1 MPADGQP
8 DRGHILHPPPPESPR
23 SMPLFSVRREP
34 HARLRWV
41 LWVLAFTL
49 PLGVWSAVSYVPW
62 LWHPQVKVTDSGS
75 ITWMKPGLLIDKAEF
90 AAQVAKAA
98 SSNAAPP
105 KGVPA
110 NPLYLPAPHEVGR
123 ALYTAFTAEPRLKG
137 DKWLHESIVM
147 SVKTIACGFLLSSV
161 FALPIGILCGSYPAL
176 ARMTEPF
183 VDFVRYMPA
192 PAFGALMV
200 AIFGIH
206 LEPKV
211 AIVFLGTF
219 FTQVLVTA
227 GTVRRVDVALLEAA
241 QTLGAKRG
249 RLIRRVILPAS
260 LPDLYNDTRILIG
273 CAWTYLV
280 VAEVVGVSSGITF
293 FINQQAKY
301 RNFDN
306 VYAAIII
313 IGLVGLLTDQ
323 LLSFVGAR
331 LFGWKMTRRSR
342 TRAFLGWLFS
352 PRESLSFSG
361 KSPAKTASPAAS
373 AHPAP

>member
-1 MPADGQP
+1 
-8 DRGHILHPPPPESPR
+8 
-23 SMPLFSVRREP
+23 MPLFSVRREP
-34 HARLRWV
+34 PPRLRWV
-41 LWVLAFTL
+41 LWVLAFAI

-62 LWHPQVKVTDSGS
+62 LWHPQVKITDSGS
-75 ITWMKPGLLIDKAEF
+75 VSWMKPGLLLDRADF
-90 AAQVAKAA
+90 TVQVAKAEA
-98 SSNAAPP
+98 ANQAPP
-105 KGVPA
+105 AGVPA
-110 NPLYLPAPHEVGR
+110 NPLYLPAPHDVGR
-123 ALYTAFTAEPRLKG
+123 ALYTAFTTAPRLKG
-137 DKWLHESIVM
+137 DLWLHEGIAMSI
-147 SVKTIACGFLLSSV
+147 KTIFLGFLISSV
-161 FALPIGILCGSYPAL
+161 FALPLGILCGSYPAL
-176 ARMTEPF
+176 SRMTEPF

-206 LEPKV
+206 LEPKI

-227 GTVRRVDVALLEAA
+227 GTVRRVDAGLLEAA

-249 RLIRRVILPAS
+249 VLIRRVILPAS

-313 IGLVGLLTDQ
+313 IGLIGLATDQ
-323 LLSFVGAR
+323 ILAFVGAR
-331 LFGWKMTRRSR
+331 LFGWKLTRRSR
-342 TRAFLGWLFS
+342 VRALLGWLFS
-352 PRESLSFSG
+352 PRDVVYFPE
-361 KSPAKTASPAAS
+361 KPAAPSTSSTTS
-373 AHPAP
+373 A

>member
-1 MPADGQP
+1 M
-8 DRGHILHPPPPESPR
+8 S
-23 SMPLFSVRREP
+23 LFSVRREP
-34 HARLRWV
+34 PARLRWV
-41 LWVLAFTL
+41 LWVLAFAL
-49 PLGVWSAVSYVPW
+49 PLGVWSAISYVPW
-62 LWHPQVKVTDSGS
+62 LWHPQVRVVDSGS
-75 ITWMKPGLLIDKAEF
+75 VAWLKPDTLIDKVDF
-90 AAQVAKAA
+90 ATQVAKATTA
-98 SSNAAPP
+98 GQTPP
-105 KGVPA
+105 RGVPA
-110 NPLYLPAPHEVGR
+110 NPIYLPAPHQVGR
-123 ALYTAFTAEPRLKG
+123 ALYTAFTTEPRLKG

-147 SVKTIACGFLLSSV
+147 SIKTIAYGFLLSSA
-161 FALPIGILCGSYPAL
+161 FALPLGILCGSYPAL

-227 GTVRRVDVALLEAA
+227 GTVRRVDPALLEAA

-249 RLIRRVILPAS
+249 KLIRRVILPAS

-313 IGLVGLLTDQ
+313 IGLIGLATDQ

-331 LFGWKMTRRSR
+331 LFGWKLTRRSR
-342 TRAFLGWLFS
+342 LRALLGWLFS
-352 PRESLSFSG
+352 ARDVVYFPD
-361 KSPAKTASPAAS
+361 KPAKTAAGATGAHSP
-373 AHPAP
+373 

>member
-1 MPADGQP
+1 MA
-8 DRGHILHPPPPESPR
+8 L
-23 SMPLFSVRREP
+23 LSVRREP
-34 HARLRWV
+34 PARYRWL
-41 LWVLAFTL
+41 LWVLAFAL
-49 PLGVWSAVSYVPW
+49 PLATWSAVSYIPW
-62 LWHPQVKVTDSGS
+62 LWHPQVLITDAGS
-75 ITWMKPGLLIDKAEF
+75 VSWIKPGLRLDRADF
-90 AAQVAKAA
+90 AAQVNKATA
-98 SSNAAPP
+98 ANLAPP
-105 KGVPA
+105 VGEPA
-110 NPLYLPAPHEVGR
+110 NPLYLPPPHAVGR
-123 ALYTAFTAEPRLKG
+123 ALYGAFTTAPRLKG
-137 DKWLHESIVM
+137 DMWLHESIVM
-147 SVKTIACGFLLSSV
+147 SIKTIFLGFAISSL
-161 FALPIGILCGSYPAL
+161 FALPLGIICGAYPAL
-176 ARMTEPF
+176 SRMTEPF

-206 LEPKV
+206 LEPKI
-211 AIVFLGTF
+211 AIVVLGTF

-227 GTVRRVDVALLEAA
+227 GTVRRVDPALLEAA

-249 RLIRRVILPAS
+249 KLVRRVIIPAC

-313 IGLVGLLTDQ
+313 IGLIGLATDQ
-323 LLSFVGAR
+323 VLSFIGAR
-331 LFGWKMTRRSR
+331 LFGWKLTRRSR

-352 PRESLSFSG
+352 PRDVLYFPDKPS
-361 KSPAKTASPAAS
+361 TR
-373 AHPAP
+373 

>member
-1 MPADGQP
+1 
-8 DRGHILHPPPPESPR
+8 
-23 SMPLFSVRREP
+23 MPLFTVRREP
-34 HARLRWV
+34 PARLRWV
-41 LWVLAFTL
+41 LWLLAFVL
-49 PLGVWSAVSYVPW
+49 PLGVWSAVSYLPS
-62 LWHPQVKVTDSGS
+62 LWHPQVKITDSGS
-75 ITWMKPGLLIDKAEF
+75 VAWMKPGLLLDKAEF
-90 AAQVAKAA
+90 AAQVAKASA
-98 SSNAAPP
+98 ANTAPP
-105 KGVPA
+105 RGIPA

-123 ALYTAFTAEPRLKG
+123 ALYTAFTTEPRLKG
-137 DKWLHESIVM
+137 DKWLHESIAM
-147 SVKTIACGFLLSSV
+147 SVKTIACGFLLSSL
-161 FALPIGILCGSYPAL
+161 FALPLGILCGSYPAL

-206 LEPKV
+206 LEPKI

-227 GTVRRVDVALLEAA
+227 GTVRRVDPALLEAA

-249 RLIRRVILPAS
+249 MLIRRVILPAS

-306 VYAAIII
+306 VYAAIIL
-313 IGLVGLLTDQ
+313 IGLIGLLTDQ
-323 LLSFVGAR
+323 LLSFIGAR
-331 LFGWKMTRRSR
+331 LFGWKLTRRSR
-342 TRAFLGWLFS
+342 LRAFLGWLFS
-352 PRESLSFSG
+352 PRDVLYFPE
-361 KSPAKTASPAAS
+361 K
-373 AHPAP
+373 PAPKTSGPASSP

>member
-1 MPADGQP
+1 
-8 DRGHILHPPPPESPR
+8 
-23 SMPLFSVRREP
+23 MPLFSVRREP
-34 HARLRWV
+34 AARLRWV
-41 LWVLAFTL
+41 LWLLAFAL

-62 LWHPQVKVTDSGS
+62 LWHPQVKVTNPGS
-75 ITWMKPGLLIDKAEF
+75 IAWMTPGLLLPKADF
-90 AAQVAKAA
+90 ATQVAKAA
-98 SSNAAPP
+98 AANQPP
-105 KGVPA
+105 PVGVPA

-123 ALYTAFTAEPRLKG
+123 ALYTAFTTEPRLKG
-137 DKWLHESIVM
+137 DKWLHESIVV
-147 SVKTIACGFLLSSV
+147 SVKTIAYGFLLSSL
-161 FALPIGILCGSYPAL
+161 FALPLGLLCGSYPAL

-206 LEPKV
+206 LEPKI

-249 RLIRRVILPAS
+249 MLIRRVILPAS

-313 IGLVGLLTDQ
+313 IGLIGLSTDQ
-323 LLSFVGAR
+323 LLSFVGQR
-331 LFGWKMTRRSR
+331 LFGWKLTRRSR

-352 PRESLSFSG
+352 PRDVLYFPE
-361 KSPAKTASPAAS
+361 KSATKVPSSSASSSSSPT
-373 AHPAP
+373 P

>member
-1 MPADGQP
+1 MP
-8 DRGHILHPPPPESPR
+8 I
-23 SMPLFSVRREP
+23 FSVRREP
-34 HARLRWV
+34 PARLRWV
-41 LWVLAFTL
+41 LWVLAFVL
-49 PLGVWSAVSYVPW
+49 PLAVWSAISYVPW

-75 ITWMKPGLLIDKAEF
+75 VTWMKPGLLLDRAEF
-90 AAQVAKAA
+90 ATQIAKAR
-98 SSNAAPP
+98 AAGQNPP
-105 KGVPA
+105 AGEPA

-123 ALYTAFTAEPRLKG
+123 ALYTAFTTEPRLRG
-137 DKWLHESIVM
+137 DKWLHESIVV
-147 SVKTIACGFLLSSV
+147 SIKTIFYGFLLSSL
-161 FALPIGILCGSYPAL
+161 FALPLGILCGSYPAL

-227 GTVRRVDVALLEAA
+227 GTVRRVDPGLLEAA

-306 VYAAIII
+306 VYAAIIL
-313 IGLVGLLTDQ
+313 IGLIGLATDQ
-323 LLSFVGAR
+323 FLSFVGAR
-331 LFGWKMTRRSR
+331 LFGWKQTRRSR

-352 PRESLSFSG
+352 PRDVPYFPE
-361 KSPAKTASPAAS
+361 KTTAAPPAKPQV
-373 AHPAP
+373 P

>member
-1 MPADGQP
+1 M
-8 DRGHILHPPPPESPR
+8 S
-23 SMPLFSVRREP
+23 LFSVRREP
-34 HARLRWV
+34 PARLRWV
-41 LWVLAFTL
+41 LWVLAFAL

-62 LWHPQVKVTDSGS
+62 LWHPQVKVTESGS
-75 ITWMKPGLLIDKAEF
+75 VSWMKPGLLLDKAEF
-90 AAQVAKAA
+90 ATQVAKAVA
-98 SSNAAPP
+98 ANEAPP
-105 KGVPA
+105 RGLPA

-123 ALYTAFTAEPRLKG
+123 ALYTAFTTEPRLKG
-137 DKWLHESIVM
+137 DKWLHESIGM
-147 SVKTIACGFLLSSV
+147 SVKTIAYGFLLSSV
-161 FALPIGILCGSYPAL
+161 FALPLGILCGSYPAL

-227 GTVRRVDVALLEAA
+227 GTVRRVDLALLEAA

-249 RLIRRVILPAS
+249 MLIRRVILPAS

-313 IGLVGLLTDQ
+313 IGVIGLATDQ
-323 LLSFVGAR
+323 LLSFIGAR
-331 LFGWKMTRRSR
+331 LFGWKLTRRSR
-342 TRAFLGWLFS
+342 LRGFFGRIFV
-352 PRESLSFSG
+352 PRRVPALATQPAAAAP
-361 KSPAKTASPAAS
+361 SPAPASTP
-373 AHPAP
+373 

>member
-1 MPADGQP
+1 
-8 DRGHILHPPPPESPR
+8 
-23 SMPLFSVRREP
+23 MPLLEVRREP
-34 HARLRWV
+34 PVRLRWV
-41 LWVLAFTL
+41 LWVLAFAL
-49 PLGVWSAVSYVPW
+49 PLAVWSAVSYVPW
-62 LWHPQVKVTDSGS
+62 LWHPQVKVTESGS
-75 ITWMKPGLLIDKAEF
+75 VSWLQPGLLIDRADF
-90 AAQVAKAA
+90 ATQVAEARA
-98 SSNAAPP
+98 EGRAAPV
-105 KGVPA
+105 GRPA

-123 ALYTAFTAEPRLKG
+123 ALYTAFTTEPRLKG
-137 DKWLHESIVM
+137 DKWLHESIGM
-147 SVKTIACGFLLSSV
+147 SVRTIFYGFLLSSLI
-161 FALPIGILCGSYPAL
+161 ALPLGVLCGSYPTL

-211 AIVFLGTF
+211 GIVFLGTF

-227 GTVRRVDVALLEAA
+227 ATVRRVDPGLLEAA

-249 RLIRRVILPAS
+249 VLIRRVILPAA

-306 VYAAIII
+306 VYAAIVI
-313 IGLVGLLTDQ
+313 IGLIGLATDQ
-323 LLSFVGAR
+323 VLAFVGAR
-331 LFGWKMTRRSR
+331 LFGWKQTRRSR
-342 TRAFLGWLFS
+342 LRAFLAWLFS
-352 PRESLSFSG
+352 PRDVVYFPD
-361 KSPAKTASPAAS
+361 KSTAK
-373 AHPAP
+373 

>member
-1 MPADGQP
+1 
-8 DRGHILHPPPPESPR
+8 
-23 SMPLFSVRREP
+23 MPLLSVRREP
-34 HARLRWV
+34 PARLRWV
-41 LWVLAFTL
+41 LWALAFAL
-49 PLGVWSAVSYVPW
+49 PLGAWSAVSYVPW
-62 LWHPQVKVTDSGS
+62 LWHPQVKITDAGS
-75 ITWMKPGLLIDKAEF
+75 VAWMKPGLLLAKAEF
-90 AAQVAKAA
+90 ATQVAKAA
-98 SSNAAPP
+98 AANLPP
-105 KGVPA
+105 PSGVPA

-123 ALYTAFTAEPRLKG
+123 ALYGAFTAEPRLKG

-147 SVKTIACGFLLSSV
+147 SVKTIAYGFLLSSI
-161 FALPIGILCGSYPAL
+161 FALPLGILCGSYPAL

-249 RLIRRVILPAS
+249 MLIRRVILPAS

-313 IGLVGLLTDQ
+313 IGVIGLATDQ
-323 LLSFVGAR
+323 LLSFIGAR
-331 LFGWKMTRRSR
+331 LFGWKLTRRSR
-342 TRAFLGWLFS
+342 LRSFLGRLFS
-352 PRESLSFSG
+352 SQRVTAPS
-361 KSPAKTASPAAS
+361 KQPAVA
-373 AHPAP
+373 PAPSASSP